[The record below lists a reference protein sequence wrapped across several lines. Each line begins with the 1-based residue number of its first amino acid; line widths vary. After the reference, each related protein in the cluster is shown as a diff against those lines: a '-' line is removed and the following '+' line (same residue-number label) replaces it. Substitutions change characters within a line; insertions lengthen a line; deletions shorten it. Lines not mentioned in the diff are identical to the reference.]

1 MGLLG
6 EVMIP
11 FRGLGGSC
19 RGLAKKVAGR
29 DVPAGFGVLVKAAAR
44 LVRNGVRV
52 AWGVTA
58 PKPQPAAKPV
68 EKAPEKAA
76 DPSKI
81 NKEKAVGEKTTP
93 KGPTAV
99 DQLERAAIGALCALV
114 ALTALGGTVAA
125 FGARMAPYLPAAAA
139 AGMPALLIAAWAVAP
154 EKSKKKTPQSSR
166 QDAAVPPPVDAA
178 TVAALV
184 RQIAAAGG
192 WQGVHLD
199 DLLAHLPGRSKTEL
213 LDALAGA
220 GIPVAEQLK
229 LTLPGGRQRNRQGV
243 RVSALPQ
250 GLGEDPPAVAQTP
263 AQRPAQL
270 VPQHLP
276 DPAKVTVHGGG

>member
-1 MGLLG
+1 MSLRS

-19 RGLAKKVAGR
+19 RRTARRIAAR
-29 DVPAGFGVLVKAAAR
+29 DLPAGFGILIKGGAR
-44 LVRNGVRV
+44 LLAKAVRTGW
-52 AWGVTA
+52 AATA
-58 PKPQPAAKPV
+58 PKPPPAEKPA
-68 EKAPEKAA
+68 EKGA

-93 KGPTAV
+93 KGPTAI

-114 ALTALGGTVAA
+114 ALTTLGGTIAA
-125 FGARMAPYLPAAAA
+125 LGSRMAPYLPAAAA

-154 EKSKKKTPQSSR
+154 EKPKKKTPQSSK
-166 QDAAVPPPVDAA
+166 QDAAVLAPVDAA

-250 GLGEDPPAVAQTP
+250 GLGEDPPAAAQAP
-263 AQRPAQL
+263 GQRPAQL

-276 DPAKVTVHGGG
+276 DPTKVTVHGGG